1 MSLFNRGV
9 SGAPQSAYEALSAV
23 PDASTHDL
31 ARIDRLPT
39 AAANGISDAAW
50 AALNLALG
58 GDFEAAEPDFRA
70 LMKSGSEVDA
80 AFAMGELGVFLT
92 ELPEGSSGWIEGVS
106 LLSQSLAAPFRDV
119 VGTAAWN
126 LAEVLTHTEDEALQ
140 RKGEGYA
147 AMAVQLEEKTALV
160 VSSERALGSGDQSDE
175 IRRRLD
181 RALELLDE
189 GSVFWH
195 RAKAAQTIFE
205 IADQDEPVRSWF
217 VEARAAI
224 DPDMWQEL
232 LSFFLVQGMFNVEGG
247 NASVS
252 SRIFGDCNGACYFRS
267 PYLGCGTCA
276 RTLTNFNEV
285 AAGMGDGV
293 YPALAL
299 LDRSDEPRCIG
310 GIALFQD
317 AFASLSRAGFAGNLA
332 PILSRGAPMI
342 LGRIHSDGELYF
354 SDSSTSYDSADLIV
368 DVDVVPG
375 EYVVVVWVTTPQ
387 SMDNTMRPLALG
399 AFGED
404 LGRKLSEVVPLAD
417 PAQLIPG
424 MWGKPDLMVHAH
436 MMPVRE
442 AVAAENWEADRE
454 DNLPRGLSWII
465 QSAEAGGEDAA
476 DFLRGEPI
484 DFNDEL
490 LEALARR
497 GLRTLTASWWEPTG
511 NPSTDELCSA
521 LAQTQ
526 QDVLSPG
533 ELRDLVRHP
542 SAFVRRAV
550 AARDD
555 LSPEVLQLLAGD
567 PDERV
572 RWSIAS
578 KADASPQ
585 MLAALVDD
593 PSVEVQA
600 AVAAN
605 ERTPAAFLEHLARD
619 RRSPA
624 AVAGNPSTPASALL
638 HLVDDPAPATREAIA
653 SRSDMPA
660 EVLIGFCS
668 DPSPDVR
675 RGLAGNYALPVEAQ
689 NILARDEG
697 RWVRSALAS
706 NPSLSDNVA
715 AVLAQDSDYIV
726 RSTIADRENCP
737 SAILEMLATDE
748 EQYVRDSVFE
758 NEAATD
764 EMRAAAALL
773 GVTAQTPETDD
784 DEGMSLHTAW
794 DDTDDLYSSYARA
807 NELKDSGNLAA
818 AMDVWEEDAR
828 RAGPWSLATFTW
840 VALLE
845 GDHARAAALYDD
857 TFELCEEFTEECI
870 ELDQES
876 ELSGVAFTNLVN
888 ARSNDALNR
897 LALGGPNSVAR
908 EIWEEMASTG
918 HAESNLCPAV
928 LDYRE
933 GRIDAARERVA
944 SATPEAIAEMRD
956 IVLVGRD
963 VRGWFAEWCQDI
975 ERVLDLADDAGPGR
989 EGSAVVNPMS
999 APAPAS
1005 PSGGA
1010 ARFCVYCG
1018 AERLS
1023 PEARFCGSCG
1033 QAF

>member
-9 SGAPQSAYEALSAV
+9 SGAPESAHEALSAV

-31 ARIDRLPT
+31 ARIGQLPT
-39 AAANGISDAAW
+39 AAESGISDAGW
-50 AALNLALG
+50 AALNLALS
-58 GDFEAAEPDFRA
+58 GDFEAAEPEFRA
-70 LMKSGSEVDA
+70 LVKSGSEVDA

-92 ELPEGSSGWIEGVS
+92 ELPEGSPAWIEGVS
-106 LLSQSLAAPFRDV
+106 LLSQSMAAPFRDV

-126 LAEVLTHTEDEALQ
+126 LSELLTHTEDEVLQ

-147 AMAVQLEEKTALV
+147 AIAIRLEEKTALV
-160 VSSERALGSGDQSDE
+160 VSSERALGNGDQSNE

-195 RAKAAQTIFE
+195 RAKAAQTTFE
-205 IADQDEPVRSWF
+205 IANQDEPVRSWF

-252 SRIFGDCNGACYFRS
+252 SRIFGDCDGACYFRS

-293 YPALAL
+293 YPALSL
-299 LDRSDEPRCIG
+299 LDRSDEPRCVG

-317 AFASLSRAGFAGNLA
+317 AFANLSRAGFAGTLG

-354 SDSSTSYDSADLIV
+354 SDSSTTYDSADLIV

-375 EYVVVVWVTTPQ
+375 EYLVVVWVTTPQ
-387 SMDNTMRPLALG
+387 SMDDTMRPLALG

-404 LGRKLSEVVPLAD
+404 LGRTLSEVVPPAD
-417 PAQLIPG
+417 PAQLIPR
-424 MWGKPDLMVHAH
+424 MWGKSDLMVQAH
-436 MMPVRE
+436 MMPVQE
-442 AVAAENWEADRE
+442 AVAADNWEADRE

-465 QSAEAGGEDAA
+465 QSAEAGGEEAV

-490 LEALARR
+490 LEALSRR

-521 LAQTQ
+521 LVQAQQ
-526 QDVLSPG
+526 EAISPG
-533 ELRDLVRHP
+533 DLRDLAHHP

-550 AARDD
+550 ASRDD
-555 LSPEVLQLLAGD
+555 LSPEVVQLLSGD
-567 PDERV
+567 ADERV

-578 KADASPQ
+578 KDDASPQ

-593 PSVEVQA
+593 TSLEVQA

-605 ERTPAAFLEHLARD
+605 ERTPVAFLERLARD
-619 RRSPA
+619 HRSPA

-638 HLVDDPAPATREAIA
+638 HLIDDPAQATREAIA
-653 SRSDMPA
+653 SRSDIPD

-668 DPSPDVR
+668 DSVTDVR
-675 RGLAGNYALPVEAQ
+675 RSLASNFALPVEAQ
-689 NILARDEG
+689 SILARDEG

-706 NPSLSDNVA
+706 NPSLSDDVV

-726 RSTIADRENCP
+726 RSTVADRENCP
-737 SAILEMLATDE
+737 PAILEKLATDQ

-758 NEAATD
+758 NESATD
-764 EMRAAAALL
+764 ETRAAAALL
-773 GVTAQTPETDD
+773 GVSAQDPETDD
-784 DEGMSLHTAW
+784 EAMSLHTPW
-794 DDTDDLYSSYARA
+794 DDPEDRFYAYGM
-807 NELKDSGNLAA
+807 GNALRENGNVAD
-818 AMDVWEEDAR
+818 AMDAWEEDAR

-840 VALLE
+840 VALLQ
-845 GDHARAAALYDD
+845 GDHARAAALYGD
-857 TFELCEEFTEECI
+857 TFELCEEFTEECMDI
-870 ELDQES
+870 DQES
-876 ELSGVAFTNLVN
+876 ELAGVAFSNLVN

-897 LALGGPNSVAR
+897 LALGGPTSVAR
-908 EIWEEMASTG
+908 EIWEEMAPTG
-918 HAESNLCPAV
+918 HAESNLCPAI

-933 GRIDAARERVA
+933 GRIDAARERVK

-956 IVLVGRD
+956 IVSVGRATG
-963 VRGWFAEWCQDI
+963 GWFGEWCQDI
-975 ERVLDLADDAGPGR
+975 ELVLDLADAAAPSR
-989 EGSAVVNPMS
+989 EGSVAMNAMPTR
-999 APAPAS
+999 APAS

-1018 AERLS
+1018 AARLS

>member
-9 SGAPQSAYEALSAV
+9 SGSPQSAYEALSKV
-23 PDASTHDL
+23 PESSIHDL
-31 ARIDRLPT
+31 ASIDRLPT

-50 AALNLALG
+50 AALNLALS
-58 GDFEAAEPDFRA
+58 GDFESAEPDFRA

-106 LLSQSLAAPFRDV
+106 LLSQSMSAPFRDV

-126 LAEVLTHTEDEALQ
+126 LAELLTHTEDETLQ

-147 AMAVQLEEKTALV
+147 AIAIQLEEKTALV
-160 VSSERALGSGDQSDE
+160 VSSERALENGDGSNE

-189 GSVFWH
+189 GSFFWH

-205 IADQDEPVRSWF
+205 IADQDEPMRSWF
-217 VEARAAI
+217 IEARAAI

-232 LSFFLVQGMFNVEGG
+232 LSIYLVQGMFNVEGG

-252 SRIFGDCNGACYFRS
+252 SRTFGDCDGACYFRS

-299 LDRSDEPRCIG
+299 LDRSDEPRCVG

-317 AFASLSRAGFAGNLA
+317 AFANLSRAGFAGTLG

-342 LGRIHSDGELYF
+342 LGRIHTDGELYF

-368 DVDVVPG
+368 DIDVVPG

-387 SMDNTMRPLALG
+387 SMDDTMRPLALG

-404 LGRKLSEVVPLAD
+404 LGRLLLEVVPPVD

-424 MWGKPDLMVHAH
+424 MWGKPDLTVHAH
-436 MMPVRE
+436 MMPVQE
-442 AVAAENWEADRE
+442 AVAADNWEADRE
-454 DNLPRGLSWII
+454 ENLSRGLSWII
-465 QSAEAGGEDAA
+465 QSAEAGGQEAA
-476 DFLRGEPI
+476 DFLRGELI

-490 LEALARR
+490 LEALSRR

-511 NPSTDELCSA
+511 NRSTDELCSA
-521 LAQTQ
+521 LVKARQE
-526 QDVLSPG
+526 VLSHSDLQ
-533 ELRDLVRHP
+533 ELVRHP
-542 SAFVRRAV
+542 SAFVRRAI

-555 LSPEVLQLLAGD
+555 LAPQVLQQLAGD
-567 PDERV
+567 ADERV
-572 RWSIAS
+572 RWSIAN

-585 MLAALVDD
+585 ILAALVDD
-593 PSVEVQA
+593 PSLDVQA

-605 ERTPAAFLEHLARD
+605 QRTPVAFLERLAREH
-619 RRSPA
+619 RSPA
-624 AVAGNPSTPASALL
+624 ALAGNPSTPASALL

-660 EVLIGFCS
+660 EVLVGLCS

-675 RGLAGNYALPVEAQ
+675 RALAGNSELPVEAQ
-689 NILARDEG
+689 GILAGDEG
-697 RWVRSALAS
+697 RWVRSALAGNS
-706 NPSLSDNVA
+706 SLSDDVA
-715 AVLAQDSDYIV
+715 AVLARDSDYVV
-726 RSTIADRENCP
+726 RSSVASRDNCP
-737 SAILEMLATDE
+737 PAILEMLATDE

-758 NEAATD
+758 NEASTD

-773 GVTAQTPETDD
+773 GVTAQDLGAPGDEDSSLYTP
-784 DEGMSLHTAW
+784 W
-794 DDTDDLYSSYARA
+794 DDTEDLYASYARA
-807 NELKDSGNLAA
+807 NELKEGGNLAA

-857 TFELCEEFTEECI
+857 TFELCEEFTEDCMEI
-870 ELDQES
+870 DQDS
-876 ELSGVAFTNLVN
+876 ELAGVAFTNIVN

-897 LALGGPNSVAR
+897 LALGGPTSVAR
-908 EIWEEMASTG
+908 EIWEEMAPTG
-918 HAESNLCPAV
+918 HAESLLYPAI

-933 GRIDAARERVA
+933 GRIDAARERIA
-944 SATPEAIAEMRD
+944 SASPEAIAEMRE

-963 VRGWFAEWCQDI
+963 VGGWFAEWCQDI
-975 ERVLDLADDAGPGR
+975 ERVLDLRDDAGPSR
-989 EGSAVVNPMS
+989 EGSAAVNAIS
-999 APAPAS
+999 TPALTNL
-1005 PSGGA
+1005 SGEA

-1018 AERLS
+1018 AARLS
-1023 PEARFCGSCG
+1023 AEARFCGSCG